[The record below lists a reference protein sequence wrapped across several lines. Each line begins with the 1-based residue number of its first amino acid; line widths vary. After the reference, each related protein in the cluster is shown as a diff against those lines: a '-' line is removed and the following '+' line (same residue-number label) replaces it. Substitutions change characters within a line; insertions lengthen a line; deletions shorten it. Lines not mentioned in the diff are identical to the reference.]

1 MKHIITAAS
10 LVAVVLSQPAQ
21 AQVAADPWNQQQGE
35 AQAQIAFTVPL
46 GHSPRAEETEPRIE
60 LMVRQRAAAGEFAAL
75 RRADDARWNERRIGL
90 SLGDDP
96 QVMLN
101 GREIIREERK
111 DGVSDGVWIAGGVVV
126 ALVVGGLLFWDAV
139 EDGSQ

>member
-1 MKHIITAAS
+1 MRSTFLAAGLFAMTCSHIAYAR
-10 LVAVVLSQPAQ
+10 
-21 AQVAADPWNQQQGE
+21 VAANPWAQGE
-35 AQAQIAFTVPL
+35 AQAQIALTVPL

-101 GREIIREERK
+101 GREIVREERK
-111 DGVSDGVWIAGGVVV
+111 DGVSDGVWIAGGVTV
-126 ALVVGGLLFWDAV
+126 ALLIGGLLFWDAL
-139 EDGSQ
+139 EDSSE